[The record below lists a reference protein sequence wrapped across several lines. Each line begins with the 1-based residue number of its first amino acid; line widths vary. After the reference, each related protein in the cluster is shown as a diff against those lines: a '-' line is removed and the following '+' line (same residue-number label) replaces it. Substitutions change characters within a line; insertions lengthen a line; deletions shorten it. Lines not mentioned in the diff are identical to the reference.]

1 MAMLMQ
7 VSTPNTLLDS
17 SIDQGPYI
25 NVTEDGMVAALND
38 ESTTDNQKKY
48 M

>member
-1 MAMLMQ
+1 MLMQ

-38 ESTTDNQKKY
+38 EPTTGNQKKY